1 MLYWYYKKEGR
12 CVTVKRSLFPVL
24 SMLFLTGCAA
34 GAVSSAAVPSTAAP
48 LPGTA
53 ETAGAP
59 QPAGTAEAAATPAP
73 TADAVQPPQGLVETG
88 AAVLDYDEIR
98 LIDYFREYQPYPDT
112 DYYTMCRD
120 GKWGLMRSDGTEVLP
135 CRASEPLFECSW
147 NAHHWHGYLD
157 DLFGSPDYEA
167 AYKAASQTLTESG
180 DGRLCAEHDGGGYRQ
195 FVCLQDDK
203 TYLYSGS
210 MGPGQFI
217 TLTDDILRLFS
228 GSTNGLVP
236 AQSGTTTHESDEW
249 YNFVGDGLYVYRCR
263 NSGAAN
269 NFVYTAADC
278 FFDAPLAAAQREGK
292 WVYLDTAGHE
302 VTAPCYDGIYRP
314 NHYTDE
320 PLVFARAAP
329 LLSGYAVVSRNG
341 KFGLLDNTGV
351 ELVPCVYDGLVW
363 DGGTA
368 WVRLG
373 DDWHEYSIPGVTK
386 PDPLDDLPES
396 IVAPDTRP
404 TRTDIVFFSVD
415 TAGERLNVRTGPG
428 LEYDILEKLSD
439 SAQVRLY
446 GALSTAPGWALVKYG
461 HKFGWVSQDFLV
473 LGR

>member
-12 CVTVKRSLFPVL
+12 CVAVKRSLFPVL

-53 ETAGAP
+53 ETAGTP
-59 QPAGTAEAAATPAP
+59 QPTGTAEAAAT
-73 TADAVQPPQGLVETG
+73 ADAVPPQGLAETG

-147 NAHHWHGYLD
+147 NARHWHGYLD

-167 AYKAASQTLTESG
+167 AYKAASQMLAESG

-210 MGPGQFI
+210 MGPGEFI

-228 GSTNGLVP
+228 GSTNAPVP
-236 AQSGTTTHESDEW
+236 AQSGTATHESDEW
-249 YNFVGDGLYVYRCR
+249 YNFVGDGLYVYRYR
-263 NSGAAN
+263 NGAAAS

-278 FFDAPLAAAQREGK
+278 FFDAPLAPAQREGK

-302 VTAPCYDGIYRP
+302 VTAPCYDGIYQP

-320 PLVFARAAP
+320 PLVFTRAAP
-329 LLSGYAVVSRNG
+329 LLSGYAVVSRDG
-341 KFGLLDNTGV
+341 KFGLLDSTGA
-351 ELVPCVYDGLVW
+351 EFVPCEYDGLVW

-368 WVRLG
+368 WVKLADG
-373 DDWHEYSIPGVTK
+373 WHEYTIPGVTK
-386 PDPLDDLPES
+386 PDPLADLPDS
-396 IVAPDTRP
+396 IVAPDTYP
-404 TRTDIVFFSVD
+404 ARTDAVFFMADADS
-415 TAGERLNVRTGPG
+415 TNRLNLRAGPG
-428 LEYDILEKLSD
+428 REYDILGKISSSTLRVYGYS
-439 SAQVRLY
+439 SA
-446 GALSTAPGWALVKYG
+446 APGWALVRYDPLYDVPQ
-461 HKFGWVSQDFLV
+461 FGWVSTAYLISAE
-473 LGR
+473 

>member
-1 MLYWYYKKEGR
+1 MCDREKIFVSR
-12 CVTVKRSLFPVL
+12 FVDA
-24 SMLFLTGCAA
+24 FLTGCAA
-34 GAVSSAAVPSTAAP
+34 GSVSSAAVPSTAAP

-53 ETAGAP
+53 ETAGTP

-373 DDWHEYSIPGVTK
+373 DGWHEYSIPGVTK

>member
-1 MLYWYYKKEGR
+1 M
-12 CVTVKRSLFPVL
+12 TVKRSLFPVL
-24 SMLFLTGCAA
+24 SMLFLAGCAA

-53 ETAGAP
+53 ETAGTP

-73 TADAVQPPQGLVETG
+73 IADTVQPPQGLAETD

-263 NSGAAN
+263 NSDAAN

-278 FFDAPLAAAQREGK
+278 F
-292 WVYLDTAGHE
+292 
-302 VTAPCYDGIYRP
+302 
-314 NHYTDE
+314 
-320 PLVFARAAP
+320 FARAAP
-329 LLSGYAVVSRNG
+329 LLSGYAVVSRDG
-341 KFGLLDNTGV
+341 KFGLLDSTGA
-351 ELVPCVYDGLVW
+351 ELVPCAYDGLAW

-368 WVRLG
+368 WVKLADG
-373 DDWHEYSIPGVTK
+373 WHEYTIPGVTK
-386 PDPLDDLPES
+386 PDPLADLPDS
-396 IVAPDTRP
+396 VTAPDTYP
-404 TRTDIVFFSVD
+404 ARTDAVFFMADADS
-415 TAGERLNVRTGPG
+415 TNRLNLRAGPG
-428 LEYDILEKLSD
+428 LEYDILGKISFSTLRVYGYS
-439 SAQVRLY
+439 SAV
-446 GALSTAPGWALVKYG
+446 PGWALVRYDPLYDVPQ
-461 HKFGWVSQDFLV
+461 FGWVSTAYLISAE
-473 LGR
+473 

>member
-1 MLYWYYKKEGR
+1 MKLWL
-12 CVTVKRSLFPVL
+12 CVL
-24 SMLFLTGCAA
+24 SALLLAGCTA
-34 GAVSSAAVPSTAAP
+34 GTDVPGSVTPTAVPTPAA
-48 LPGTA
+48 T
-53 ETAGAP
+53 ETGE
-59 QPAGTAEAAATPAP
+59 TAEAAATPAP

-195 FVCLQDDK
+195 FVFLQDDK

-210 MGPGQFI
+210 MGPGEFI

-329 LLSGYAVVSRNG
+329 LLSGYAVVSRDG
-341 KFGLLDNTGV
+341 KFGLLDSTGA
-351 ELVPCVYDGLVW
+351 EFVPCAYDGLVW

-368 WVRLG
+368 WVKLADG
-373 DDWHEYSIPGVTK
+373 WHEYTIPGVTK

-428 LEYDILEKLSD
+428 LEYDILDKLSD

-461 HKFGWVSQDFLV
+461 RKFGWVSQDFLV

>member
-1 MLYWYYKKEGR
+1 M
-12 CVTVKRSLFPVL
+12 TVKRSLFPVL

-34 GAVSSAAVPSTAAP
+34 GAVSSSAVPSTAAP

-53 ETAGAP
+53 ETAGTP

-263 NSGAAN
+263 NSDAAN
-269 NFVYTAADC
+269 NFV
-278 FFDAPLAAAQREGK
+278 
-292 WVYLDTAGHE
+292 
-302 VTAPCYDGIYRP
+302 YRP

-329 LLSGYAVVSRNG
+329 LLSGYAVVSRDG
-341 KFGLLDNTGV
+341 KFGLLDSTGA
-351 ELVPCVYDGLVW
+351 ELVPCVYGGLAW

-368 WVRLG
+368 WVKLADG
-373 DDWHEYSIPGVTK
+373 WHEYTIPGVTK
-386 PDPLDDLPES
+386 PDPLADLPDS
-396 IVAPDTRP
+396 VTAPDTYP
-404 TRTDIVFFSVD
+404 ARTDAVFFMADANS
-415 TAGERLNVRTGPG
+415 TNRLNLRAGPG
-428 LEYDILEKLSD
+428 LAYDILGKISSSTLRVYGYS
-439 SAQVRLY
+439 SA
-446 GALSTAPGWALVKYG
+446 APGWALVRYDPLYDVPQ
-461 HKFGWVSQDFLV
+461 FGWVSTAYLISAE
-473 LGR
+473 

>member
-1 MLYWYYKKEGR
+1 MKLWL
-12 CVTVKRSLFPVL
+12 CVL
-24 SMLFLTGCAA
+24 SALLLAGCTA
-34 GAVSSAAVPSTAAP
+34 GTDVPGSVTPTAVPTPAA
-48 LPGTA
+48 T
-53 ETAGAP
+53 ETGE
-59 QPAGTAEAAATPAP
+59 TAEAAATPAP

-195 FVCLQDDK
+195 FVFLQDDK

-210 MGPGQFI
+210 MGPGEFI

-329 LLSGYAVVSRNG
+329 LLSGYAVVSRDG
-341 KFGLLDNTGV
+341 KFGLLDSTGA
-351 ELVPCVYDGLVW
+351 ELVPCAYDGLAW

-368 WVRLG
+368 WVKLADG
-373 DDWHEYSIPGVTK
+373 WHEYTIPGVTK

-428 LEYDILEKLSD
+428 LEYDILDKLSD

-461 HKFGWVSQDFLV
+461 RKFGWVSQDFLV

>member
-34 GAVSSAAVPSTAAP
+34 GTVSSAAVPSTAAP

-53 ETAGAP
+53 ETAGTP
-59 QPAGTAEAAATPAP
+59 QPAGTTEAAATPAP

-167 AYKAASQTLTESG
+167 TYKAASQTLTESG

-195 FVCLQDDK
+195 FVFLQDDK
-203 TYLYSGS
+203 TYLNSGS

-228 GSTNGLVP
+228 GSTDGPVP

-292 WVYLDTAGHE
+292 WVYLDTAGHGSDRPLLRRHIP
-302 VTAPCYDGIYRP
+302 AQPLYR
-314 NHYTDE
+314 
-320 PLVFARAAP
+320 RAA
-329 LLSGYAVVSRNG
+329 
-341 KFGLLDNTGV
+341 GLC
-351 ELVPCVYDGLVW
+351 PRR
-363 DGGTA
+363 A
-368 WVRLG
+368 
-373 DDWHEYSIPGVTK
+373 
-386 PDPLDDLPES
+386 
-396 IVAPDTRP
+396 A
-404 TRTDIVFFSVD
+404 
-415 TAGERLNVRTGPG
+415 AERLCRRQPGRKVR
-428 LEYDILEKLSD
+428 
-439 SAQVRLY
+439 SAGQHRRRAC
-446 GALSTAPGWALVKYG
+446 ALRV
-461 HKFGWVSQDFLV
+461 
-473 LGR
+473 

>member
-1 MLYWYYKKEGR
+1 MQLER
-12 CVTVKRSLFPVL
+12 P
-24 SMLFLTGCAA
+24 
-34 GAVSSAAVPSTAAP
+34 P
-48 LPGTA
+48 LA
-53 ETAGAP
+53 
-59 QPAGTAEAAATPAP
+59 
-73 TADAVQPPQGLVETG
+73 
-88 AAVLDYDEIR
+88 R
-98 LIDYFREYQPYPDT
+98 
-112 DYYTMCRD
+112 
-120 GKWGLMRSDGTEVLP
+120 
-135 CRASEPLFECSW
+135 
-147 NAHHWHGYLD
+147 YLD

-195 FVCLQDDK
+195 FVFLQDDK

-263 NSGAAN
+263 NSDAAN

-302 VTAPCYDGIYRP
+302 VTAPCYDGIYQP

-329 LLSGYAVVSRNG
+329 LLSGYAVSAGTESSACWTAPAQSLFPARMTA
-341 KFGLLDNTGV
+341 LR
-351 ELVPCVYDGLVW
+351 
-363 DGGTA
+363 GTA
-368 WVRLG
+368 ARHGSSW
-373 DDWHEYSIPGVTK
+373 P
-386 PDPLDDLPES
+386 
-396 IVAPDTRP
+396 
-404 TRTDIVFFSVD
+404 
-415 TAGERLNVRTGPG
+415 TAGT
-428 LEYDILEKLSD
+428 
-439 SAQVRLY
+439 
-446 GALSTAPGWALVKYG
+446 STQFPA
-461 HKFGWVSQDFLV
+461 
-473 LGR
+473 

>member
-1 MLYWYYKKEGR
+1 MKLLL
-12 CVTVKRSLFPVL
+12 CVL
-24 SMLFLTGCAA
+24 SALLLAGCAA
-34 GAVSSAAVPSTAAP
+34 GAASGDAISAPAPAA
-48 LPGTA
+48 TV
-53 ETAGAP
+53 E
-59 QPAGTAEAAATPAP
+59 TAEAAPTPAP
-73 TADAVQPPQGLVETG
+73 AAAAPQGLEPTG

-195 FVCLQDDK
+195 FVFLQDDK

-210 MGPGQFI
+210 MGPGEFI

-228 GSTNGLVP
+228 GNTNGLVP

-329 LLSGYAVVSRNG
+329 LLNGYAAVCRDGKWGVIDSTGKECIPCEYEYAAWNGHVLWLKQNG
-341 KFGLLDNTGV
+341 K
-351 ELVPCVYDGLVW
+351 W
-363 DGGTA
+363 QSQ
-368 WVRLG
+368 R
-373 DDWHEYSIPGVTK
+373 IPGVPKDWTDTK
-386 PDPLDDLPES
+386 MNIWTYPKELK
-396 IVAPDTRP
+396 A
-404 TRTDIVFFSVD
+404 TDHYWRVTSDV
-415 TAGERLNVRTGPG
+415 GLNMRVGPG
-428 LEYDILEKLSD
+428 TNYNKWKLVPAHTCLQDLGHNEDNTWMMSKY
-439 SAQVRLY
+439 A
-446 GALSTAPGWALVKYG
+446 GWY
-461 HKFGWVSQDFLV
+461 GWVSMEYLEEVTQ
-473 LGR
+473 

>member
-1 MLYWYYKKEGR
+1 MLEDTRELALEK
-12 CVTVKRSLFPVL
+12 
-24 SMLFLTGCAA
+24 
-34 GAVSSAAVPSTAAP
+34 
-48 LPGTA
+48 
-53 ETAGAP
+53 
-59 QPAGTAEAAATPAP
+59 P

-98 LIDYFREYQPYPDT
+98 PIDYFREYQPYPDT

-195 FVCLQDDK
+195 FVFLQDDK

-228 GSTNGLVP
+228 GSTDGLVP

-329 LLSGYAVVSRNG
+329 LLSGYAVVSRDG
-341 KFGLLDNTGV
+341 KFGLLDSTGA
-351 ELVPCVYDGLVW
+351 ELVPCAYDGLAW

-368 WVRLG
+368 WIRQTDG
-373 DDWHEYSIPGVTK
+373 WHEYSIPGVTK
-386 PDPLDDLPES
+386 PDPWRLLLDSLGAD
-396 IVAPDTRP
+396 ITAPDTPPARADAIFFT
-404 TRTDIVFFSVD
+404 TRTN
-415 TAGERLNVRTGPG
+415 GERVYLRAGPG
-428 LEYDILEKLSD
+428 TGYDIIGKIPDYL
-439 SAQVRLY
+439 RLRVY
-446 GALSTAPGWALVKYG
+446 GTMSSAPGWALVQYDQQY
-461 HKFGWVSQDFLV
+461 GWVSTEYLQ
-473 LGR
+473 R

>member
-1 MLYWYYKKEGR
+1 
-12 CVTVKRSLFPVL
+12 
-24 SMLFLTGCAA
+24 MLFLTGCAA

-53 ETAGAP
+53 ETAGTP
-59 QPAGTAEAAATPAP
+59 QPAGAAEAAATPAP

-329 LLSGYAVVSRNG
+329 LLSGSAEIRSR
-341 KFGLLDNTGV
+341 
-351 ELVPCVYDGLVW
+351 C
-363 DGGTA
+363 
-368 WVRLG
+368 R
-373 DDWHEYSIPGVTK
+373 
-386 PDPLDDLPES
+386 
-396 IVAPDTRP
+396 
-404 TRTDIVFFSVD
+404 
-415 TAGERLNVRTGPG
+415 
-428 LEYDILEKLSD
+428 
-439 SAQVRLY
+439 
-446 GALSTAPGWALVKYG
+446 
-461 HKFGWVSQDFLV
+461 V
-473 LGR
+473 LGSPPWYRVGPWPAIMGWTRNLYSSIRSSLSSSAARVCAVSSLSASK

>member
-1 MLYWYYKKEGR
+1 M
-12 CVTVKRSLFPVL
+12 KRSLFPVL

-34 GAVSSAAVPSTAAP
+34 GAVSSSAVPSTAAP

-53 ETAGAP
+53 ETAGTP

-98 LIDYFREYQPYPDT
+98 LIDYFREYQPDT

-167 AYKAASQTLTESG
+167 AYKAVSQTLTESG

-195 FVCLQDDK
+195 FVFLQDDK

-210 MGPGQFI
+210 MGPGEFI

-228 GSTNGLVP
+228 GSANGLVP

-373 DDWHEYSIPGVTK
+373 DGWHEYSIPGVTK

>member
-1 MLYWYYKKEGR
+1 MKLWL
-12 CVTVKRSLFPVL
+12 CVLPAL
-24 SMLFLTGCAA
+24 LLAGCTA
-34 GAVSSAAVPSTAAP
+34 GTDVPGSVTPTAVPTPAA
-48 LPGTA
+48 T
-53 ETAGAP
+53 ETGE
-59 QPAGTAEAAATPAP
+59 TAEAAATPAP

-167 AYKAASQTLTESG
+167 AYKAASQTLTENG

-195 FVCLQDDK
+195 FVFLQDDK

-210 MGPGQFI
+210 MGPGEFI

-329 LLSGYAVVSRNG
+329 LLNGYAVVSRDG
-341 KFGLLDNTGV
+341 KFGLLDNTGA
-351 ELVPCVYDGLVW
+351 ELVPCVYDGLAW

-368 WVRLG
+368 WVKLADG
-373 DDWHEYSIPGVTK
+373 WHEYSIPGVTK

-428 LEYDILEKLSD
+428 LEYDILDKLSD

-461 HKFGWVSQDFLV
+461 RKFGWVSQDFLV

>member
-1 MLYWYYKKEGR
+1 M
-12 CVTVKRSLFPVL
+12 TVKRSLFPVL

-53 ETAGAP
+53 ETAGTP

-88 AAVLDYDEIR
+88 AAVLNYDEIR

-167 AYKAASQTLTESG
+167 AYKAVSQTLTESG

-195 FVCLQDDK
+195 FVFLQDNK
-203 TYLYSGS
+203 TYLYS
-210 MGPGQFI
+210 
-217 TLTDDILRLFS
+217 
-228 GSTNGLVP
+228 
-236 AQSGTTTHESDEW
+236 
-249 YNFVGDGLYVYRCR
+249 CR
-263 NSGAAN
+263 NSDAAN

-329 LLSGYAVVSRNG
+329 LLNGYAVVSRDG
-341 KFGLLDNTGV
+341 KFGLLDSTGA
-351 ELVPCVYDGLVW
+351 ELVPCAYDGLAW

-368 WVRLG
+368 WVKLADG
-373 DDWHEYSIPGVTK
+373 WHEYTIPGVTK
-386 PDPLDDLPES
+386 PDPLADLPDS
-396 IVAPDTRP
+396 VTAPDTYP
-404 TRTDIVFFSVD
+404 ARTDAVFFMADADS
-415 TAGERLNVRTGPG
+415 TNRLNLRAGPG
-428 LEYDILEKLSD
+428 LEYDILGKISSSTLRVYGYS
-439 SAQVRLY
+439 SAV
-446 GALSTAPGWALVKYG
+446 PGWALVRYDPLYDVPQ
-461 HKFGWVSQDFLV
+461 FGWVSTAYLIATE
-473 LGR
+473 

>member
-1 MLYWYYKKEGR
+1 MKLWL
-12 CVTVKRSLFPVL
+12 CVL
-24 SMLFLTGCAA
+24 SALLLAGCTA
-34 GAVSSAAVPSTAAP
+34 GTDVPGSVTPTAVPTPAATET
-48 LPGTA
+48 GETA
-53 ETAGAP
+53 EVAV
-59 QPAGTAEAAATPAP
+59 TPAP
-73 TADAVQPPQGLVETG
+73 TADAVPPQGLVETG

-195 FVCLQDDK
+195 FVFLQDDK
-203 TYLYSGS
+203 TYLNSGS

-228 GSTNGLVP
+228 GSTDGPVP

-329 LLSGYAVVSRNG
+329 LLSGYAVVSRDG
-341 KFGLLDNTGV
+341 KFGLLDSTGA
-351 ELVPCVYDGLVW
+351 ELVPCAYDGLAW

-373 DDWHEYSIPGVTK
+373 DGWHEYTIPGVTK
-386 PDPLDDLPES
+386 PDPLADLPES

-461 HKFGWVSQDFLV
+461 HRFGWVSQDFLV

>member
-1 MLYWYYKKEGR
+1 M
-12 CVTVKRSLFPVL
+12 TVKRSLFPVL

-53 ETAGAP
+53 ETAG
-59 QPAGTAEAAATPAP
+59 TAEAAATPAP

-88 AAVLDYDEIR
+88 AAV
-98 LIDYFREYQPYPDT
+98 
-112 DYYTMCRD
+112 
-120 GKWGLMRSDGTEVLP
+120 
-135 CRASEPLFECSW
+135 
-147 NAHHWHGYLD
+147 
-157 DLFGSPDYEA
+157 
-167 AYKAASQTLTESG
+167 
-180 DGRLCAEHDGGGYRQ
+180 RQ

-210 MGPGQFI
+210 MGPGEFI

-236 AQSGTTTHESDEW
+236 AQSGTSTHESDEW
-249 YNFVGDGLYVYRCR
+249 YNFVGNGLYVYRCR

-302 VTAPCYDGIYRP
+302 VTAPCYDGIYQP

-329 LLSGYAVVSRNG
+329 LLSGYAVVSRDG
-341 KFGLLDNTGV
+341 KFGLLDSTGA
-351 ELVPCVYDGLVW
+351 ELVPCAYDGLAW

-368 WVRLG
+368 WVKLADG
-373 DDWHEYSIPGVTK
+373 WHEYTIPGVTK
-386 PDPLDDLPES
+386 PDPLADLPDS
-396 IVAPDTRP
+396 VTAPDTYP
-404 TRTDIVFFSVD
+404 ARTDAVFFMADADS
-415 TAGERLNVRTGPG
+415 TNRLNLRAGPG
-428 LEYDILEKLSD
+428 LEYDILGKISSSTLRVYGYS
-439 SAQVRLY
+439 SAV
-446 GALSTAPGWALVKYG
+446 PGWALVRYDPLYDVPQ
-461 HKFGWVSQDFLV
+461 FGWVSTAYLISAPAQTRLLPPTPARTDAV
-473 LGR
+473 TTAPTA

>member
-1 MLYWYYKKEGR
+1 MKLWL
-12 CVTVKRSLFPVL
+12 CVL
-24 SMLFLTGCAA
+24 SALLLAGCTA
-34 GAVSSAAVPSTAAP
+34 GTDVPGSVTPTAVPTPAATET
-48 LPGTA
+48 GETA
-53 ETAGAP
+53 EV
-59 QPAGTAEAAATPAP
+59 AATPAP

-120 GKWGLMRSDGTEVLP
+120 DKWGLMRSDGTEVLP

-167 AYKAASQTLTESG
+167 AYKAASQMLTESG

-195 FVCLQDDK
+195 FVFLQDDK

-249 YNFVGDGLYVYRCR
+249 YNFVGDGLYVYRYR

-278 FFDAPLAAAQREGK
+278 FFDAPLAAAQREGRVRPRQPVFTQRVEK
-292 WVYLDTAGHE
+292 RQIRLRALGTLPLLRRHIPAQ
-302 VTAPCYDGIYRP
+302 PLYRRAVGLCP
-314 NHYTDE
+314 R
-320 PLVFARAAP
+320 RAA
-329 LLSGYAVVSRNG
+329 A
-341 KFGLLDNTGV
+341 
-351 ELVPCVYDGLVW
+351 
-363 DGGTA
+363 
-368 WVRLG
+368 
-373 DDWHEYSIPGVTK
+373 
-386 PDPLDDLPES
+386 
-396 IVAPDTRP
+396 
-404 TRTDIVFFSVD
+404 
-415 TAGERLNVRTGPG
+415 ERLCSRQPGRKVRPAGQHRRRACS
-428 LEYDILEKLSD
+428 LR
-439 SAQVRLY
+439 V
-446 GALSTAPGWALVKYG
+446 
-461 HKFGWVSQDFLV
+461 
-473 LGR
+473 

>member
-1 MLYWYYKKEGR
+1 MQLER
-12 CVTVKRSLFPVL
+12 P
-24 SMLFLTGCAA
+24 
-34 GAVSSAAVPSTAAP
+34 P
-48 LPGTA
+48 LA
-53 ETAGAP
+53 
-59 QPAGTAEAAATPAP
+59 
-73 TADAVQPPQGLVETG
+73 
-88 AAVLDYDEIR
+88 R
-98 LIDYFREYQPYPDT
+98 
-112 DYYTMCRD
+112 
-120 GKWGLMRSDGTEVLP
+120 
-135 CRASEPLFECSW
+135 
-147 NAHHWHGYLD
+147 YLD
-157 DLFGSPDYEA
+157 GLFGSPDYEA

-278 FFDAPLAAAQREGK
+278 FFDAPLAAALREGK

-329 LLSGYAVVSRNG
+329 LLSGYAVVSRDG
-341 KFGLLDNTGV
+341 KFGLLDSTGA
-351 ELVPCVYDGLVW
+351 ELVPCAYDGLAW

-368 WVRLG
+368 WVKL
-373 DDWHEYSIPGVTK
+373 
-386 PDPLDDLPES
+386 
-396 IVAPDTRP
+396 A
-404 TRTDIVFFSVD
+404 
-415 TAGERLNVRTGPG
+415 TAGT
-428 LEYDILEKLSD
+428 
-439 SAQVRLY
+439 
-446 GALSTAPGWALVKYG
+446 STQFPA
-461 HKFGWVSQDFLV
+461 
-473 LGR
+473 

>member
-53 ETAGAP
+53 ET
-59 QPAGTAEAAATPAP
+59 
-73 TADAVQPPQGLVETG
+73 VQPPQGLVETG

-167 AYKAASQTLTESG
+167 AYKAVSQTLTESG

-195 FVCLQDDK
+195 FVFLQDDK

-228 GSTNGLVP
+228 SSTNGLVP

-263 NSGAAN
+263 NSDAAN

-302 VTAPCYDGIYRP
+302 VTAPCYDGIYQP

-329 LLSGYAVVSRNG
+329 LLSGYAVVSRDG
-341 KFGLLDNTGV
+341 KFGLLDSTGA
-351 ELVPCVYDGLVW
+351 ELVPCAYDGLVW

-373 DDWHEYSIPGVTK
+373 DGWHEYSIPGVTK

-428 LEYDILEKLSD
+428 LEYDILDKLSD

-461 HKFGWVSQDFLV
+461 RKFGWVSQDFLV